1 MKKFYTFEPKNF
13 RILTK
18 MKSFLA
24 VALLLLMAVGN
35 VKAQT
40 EQTKT
45 VSFDS
50 YGFSNAQT
58 FPSGDVVSGF
68 ISFSTE
74 KNSATTDPAYY
85 GNSNKDIR
93 LYAGSGNGCALKL
106 SLSGGVIVTAVE
118 IQSKRTQTSTY
129 NFYVDGVD
137 KGQTTASLSA
147 GQWIKLTGINATET
161 VVFKNTNAAASG
173 SDSQIRITG
182 IKVTY
187 IVTSCTVTRTEPVN
201 LSVCTSPY
209 QQVIFGKNN
218 KVYSSTRAEG
228 EYLDTIA
235 GVGGDCDTAVTVN
248 FTLIPASY
256 EKYDTIKAGEHYAF
270 GDMDLTTTTNENYT
284 FTASCGCDSIVF
296 LYLTVLQPVMK
307 DAVNDFVCAGKTYI
321 YRGKNYTE
329 ANTYYDTVKMG
340 AGICDTIYT
349 LVLSVRDNAT
359 YAFDQTIK
367 PGETWF
373 FTDKYPSIATAG
385 TYKDTLTAAN
395 TCDSIVTVTVTVLL
409 PVVLPAEDATTCE
422 GKAYSFRDKDYTVA
436 DTYYD
441 TVKMGAGICD
451 TIYTLILTVNPKATY
466 EYDYSMDEGD
476 TYDFF
481 GTPITESGVYPYTLT
496 DAAAN
501 GCDSV
506 VTVTVTVIPLPD
518 TIYEETVAI
527 CEGETY
533 TFHTFEGDSICT
545 ETNIYIF
552 TKAGFAQG
560 GRDSIRIL
568 NLTVIEEVR
577 VDTSI
582 TICEGQL
589 PHEFFG
595 RTYDESIGTG
605 THNYTIHMESEGG
618 CDSALVHLTLIVGE
632 EYEGETVEATICESE
647 LPYHFGPTGQDTLI
661 QTAGAHVITFH
672 TVLGCDST
680 VTLKLNVN
688 PEYDLAETL
697 TICESELA
705 GTGYVWRDTVF
716 MEGTTSGIFVFNRET
731 VAHCDSIVTLT
742 LTVNGLNNETVYD
755 TICDSELAGTGYAWR
770 DTTFMEGTES
780 GTFVF
785 NRKNANNCDSIVTYH
800 LTVNPARTETAY
812 DTICASELAGTGYA
826 WRDTTFM
833 EGTTTGTFVFN
844 RETSLGCDSIVTLY
858 LTVNPTYTLPLVDT
872 TICASALPFSYYDT
886 TFDANTLPGV
896 YNYTFRGHT
905 LAGCDSIGTVK
916 LTVNPSYTETDTL
929 KICQLELP
937 YVYTTGLGQTITL
950 EEGIPTGTY
959 DTMLLFN
966 TTLNCD
972 SNIVLHLTVTPS
984 TECQF
989 IIQVDTGAHGTV
1001 DGATTVYYQDTARFT
1016 IKADNCY
1023 YIESI
1028 KMDGVDA
1035 AFDPYSTYKE
1045 VSFDSVYTDHTL
1057 AVTFAM
1063 FQYTVTATA
1072 HGEGTITASD
1082 TYDCDSVVVYNYAAA
1097 AGYHIDSVKVDEEL
1111 TVYTDETQTE
1121 GSKNFGPIAANHTI
1135 DVYYSINHYTVTIT
1149 AGEHG
1154 TVTPSGVQNVV
1165 YGTQP
1170 ILNFTSDGCYEVASI
1185 TVNGTQIDTTCT
1197 TFTLDSIKENTT
1209 VDIAFDTIHYQIM
1222 VTRAGN
1228 GNGTINGNYGDIA
1241 GEIAC
1246 ANPVNYDVI
1255 ADEGSYIDTIIWY
1268 GVTIPFT
1275 GHVTSWSIGLP
1286 SVTQNMELYV
1296 VFSLDKEHVLAYA
1309 DGGLGTVTPAD
1320 TMVGFGTSCDIQVV
1334 ADTLNGYHIATIYTG
1349 ENPENVVWEGQ
1360 NNEKTHIFTLG
1371 SVTTD
1376 TTVHATFELNRYT
1389 VAATTEGTEGTLTP
1403 DSITVLHGHD
1413 LGFTAIA
1420 GDCQFIDSIFVD
1432 GISQII
1438 TNVDTMK
1445 FTVSNVITPDRT
1457 VRVVFS
1463 TVQYQ
1468 MTATFNNVEG
1478 TVSDSIVDC
1487 GSSYT
1492 YTITPNTGYHV
1503 DTIYYDAENFVI
1515 GETSYT
1521 FTNIR
1526 EDHNIK
1532 VVFAINQYEVTAST
1546 DGNGTVTPTSE
1557 TVAHGDDQTFT
1568 VTPNDCYHISS
1579 ITVNDVDY
1587 DLSHVS
1593 GGTFTVSN
1601 ITEATTVK
1609 INFALDTF
1617 QLVQTITGEGTVNEM
1632 ADTTV
1637 NVLCGSDYIFNI
1649 AAAEGNH
1656 IVSYTVNG
1664 GTPVTVDNS
1673 ESYVATLTDT
1683 IKNIQADCTLAAEFA
1698 VNTYTI
1704 YTERLSG
1711 MGTFTPDVVTV
1722 NYDADTIII
1731 VTADNANGYHI
1742 ASVTATGINE
1752 VYSNDDHKI
1761 VDTVH
1766 LTNIRANDTLKAEF
1780 ALDLHLI
1787 SVIIEGEGA
1796 VAPMDTNITFGDTV
1810 TFNITPYDCQYI
1822 SSIVVD
1828 GRDTTI
1834 TDPAGMQL
1842 TFNHVVDT
1850 HRLEVTFAP
1859 TTYLVKWKEYYP
1871 GMPTIREDS
1880 NVACG
1885 TDFTY
1890 EVRAEEGF
1898 HIHEVYLDYVV
1909 DTTFE
1914 TEQIDAY
1921 DLVIPNVRETHLI
1934 EVQFEQ
1940 DYYSLHLDTVGA
1952 GTIVCDSAD
1961 LSKIYYN
1968 TPLQFTV
1975 TPEECYEFTSLT
1987 INGVNYTDQVVGGVL
2002 NWNAIDSGAVVATFS
2017 IIRYE
2022 MASSVNDGNMGTV
2035 TPTDSVDCGTPYTYY
2050 IAANEGYH
2058 IDTITC
2064 GSFVKVL
2071 GENDNVLDTLV
2082 IANAVSDT
2090 AVRVVFSINTYNVT
2104 ICTPAPENGTLTV
2117 NPAIVEHGEN
2127 CEVTIVADSVHG
2139 YHIDTIFCGDNIVP
2153 LGQNENTF
2161 YVYNI
2166 NGITSDTTVCASF
2179 SLNNYTITAS
2189 IAAEDVEHL
2198 SIMPGDTNVK
2208 FGDTVIY
2215 TVKSINDCYYINDEI
2230 LVDGVAVEFT
2240 TGDSTRATYAFE
2252 AINSNHTIVANAA
2265 IYRYAVTTTVNDNT
2279 LGEITPGDT
2288 TLDCGSDY
2296 AYVVTPITGYH
2307 IDSVKVNGVMQTITD
2322 SSTFSSTIEDI
2333 HTDTTIAAYFSINHY
2348 MIVAS
2353 TGDNNGTI
2361 DPVDTIVY
2369 EYGATPTYIIKPND
2383 CYYISEVLVDGTAV
2397 EFTTGDST
2405 YATYTFDAI
2414 DASHTIVANFAI
2426 YKYDM
2431 TADFE
2436 AAMGT
2441 VTTATDI
2448 NCGADYQYMITANEG
2463 FHIVS
2468 YTIGGV
2474 TVTNTMEEPNDYIV
2488 DSVLISPVSQDTNLV
2503 VEFDTNTYTVSVCA
2517 DAVNGSL
2524 VVNDPTEV
2532 NYNEGTTVTVVADT
2546 ANGYHIASITDSR
2559 GITVPYGHNTDK
2571 IATYNVD
2578 NVVADD
2584 TVCAT
2589 FELNTFTI
2597 HTENGENGTITP
2609 SNDTIVTYGDVVDFV
2624 IEPNS
2629 CYYISNILVDGES
2642 VWTGYTDS
2650 VSAYTLQ
2657 INVSEFDPAVET
2669 HTIATEYTIFQY
2681 TMTSTVNDA
2690 TMGTVTPTT
2699 TVECGSTHNYEIE
2712 ATTGY
2717 HIDHVILDNVQTD
2730 YEGQQ
2735 NTATITVTDIRAD
2748 HQLDVFFAKNR
2759 YTVTATAGEHGTI
2772 TPSGVTTVE
2781 HGASLTY
2788 TIAPDPCYYIDS
2800 VLVNGEVVEFTTG
2813 DSTGGTY
2820 TFASVED
2827 TMTIHADFHI
2837 YEYRMM
2843 AEYDEEMGSVETGI
2857 ATCGSNYT
2865 YTIHAN
2871 EGYHITSM
2879 RVGTTTHNNNVGL
2892 NTDTVATFNVYSV
2905 YQDTTCYVEFA
2916 RNTYTVNFNVTGE
2929 GEVEPGNTT
2938 VDYDSTLAYTVTAG
2952 TGYHIVSITD
2962 NGTVVYTN
2970 DNRDTVAHSG
2980 SIANIR
2986 ENHTIDVVFAI
2997 NEYTITA
3004 TAGNEGEIIPG
3015 TQTVTYGATPNVTI
3029 RTLEDCYYIS
3039 RILVDGEEDTV
3050 FTNNETRY
3058 VYTFAPV
3065 DTDHVIA
3072 AEFGIRTYTVIVN
3085 ADTNGTVDPSGDT
3098 LTYDCGATVT
3108 YTFTPNDGYEVVS
3121 VTVNGSNIG
3130 AQTSYTITNIQN
3142 DYTIDVVFGQTFY
3155 TLTSVAYGHGT
3166 IDPLGETTVLADSSM
3181 TYTLTPDDCY
3191 TVSEVLVNGVS
3202 YLNNEAFD
3210 GETLTFDSVTS
3221 DMTIQAYFQIKTY
3234 TVETE
3239 ANEGG
3244 TITETAVYDCGTDV
3258 VINITPDACHT
3269 LDSVMVDT
3277 TVMTD
3282 VTEVSFNA
3290 LDTNHTV
3297 MAYFS
3302 MKTYAITAS
3311 VNDTLGGTITPTDTF
3326 DCGERPTYE
3335 ITANDGYHIDSVMV
3349 DGVYQ
3354 GAIGSY
3360 TFSSLDAD
3368 HEIMAV
3374 FAKDLHHLTAYANA
3388 GVRIEPVADT
3398 TVEHGT
3404 DFTFYF
3410 TIVDTCYEIENVT
3423 VDGES
3428 IGAVDSVAFDSV
3440 ITDHVVNVT
3449 TTLKTYTITATAM
3462 EGGTIT
3468 PAGALTVECGGTQS
3482 FSITPAVGYTLDS
3495 VMVDSENV
3503 GEVYNYVFSDVHE
3516 DHTIEVFFSAIDTQT
3531 YTIHAEAGEHG
3542 TITPEGDSTVVRGSS
3557 VTYVFTA
3564 DEYYSIDSVIVDGNV
3579 LPTPVRSYTFSNV
3592 TDDHTIRVT
3601 FVADEVGCTTPNIV
3615 YTTNITESS
3624 ATFNW
3629 NETGASSYTIRYKK
3643 LRDTS
3648 ATAYTVV
3655 TGLTGGTY
3663 DVTGLEEATEYVWS
3677 VKAVCVDSV
3686 AESAWS
3692 VSVSFVTEEPVDT
3705 TDIHNAEMSVIN
3717 VYSYGNDIYVTNE
3730 SNEQIKDVQV
3740 YDINGRLVHRG
3751 MAQSN
3756 PEVINVTTANGIY
3769 IVRVVTETMVRNF
3782 KVSITQR

>member
-24 VALLLLMAVGN
+24 VALLLLMAVGTVN
-35 VKAQT
+35 AQT
-40 EQTKT
+40 QTAQRVTSVSDLSIGDKIVIVATSSNYALGTTQNKNNRGQAAVTKSGDGST
-45 VSFDS
+45 VSFGTGVQVITLEAGSTTGTFAMYVEGTTGNYTGSGYLYAASSSDNHLKTKS
-50 YGFSNAQT
+50 TLDNNGSWEITFDGSNANIVAQGT
-58 FPSGDVVSGF
+58 NTRNTVRYNSGSSLFSCYASGQ
-68 ISFSTE
+68 
-74 KNSATTDPAYY
+74 
-85 GNSNKDIR
+85 
-93 LYAGSGNGCALKL
+93 
-106 SLSGGVIVTAVE
+106 TAVS
-118 IQSKRTQTSTY
+118 IYK
-129 NFYVDGVD
+129 VDAPC
-137 KGQTTASLSA
+137 TP
-147 GQWIKLTGINATET
+147 
-161 VVFKNTNAAASG
+161 VV
-173 SDSQIRITG
+173 
-182 IKVTY
+182 
-187 IVTSCTVTRTEPVN
+187 RTEPVN

-209 QQVIFGKNN
+209 QQVTFGKNN
-218 KVYSSTRAEG
+218 TVYASNRAEG

-284 FTASCGCDSIVF
+284 FTASCGCDSTVF

-340 AGICDTIYT
+340 AGINDTIYT

-395 TCDSIVTVTVTVLL
+395 TCDSIVTVTVTVLQ

-441 TVKMGAGICD
+441 TVKMGAGIND
-451 TIYTLILTVNPKATY
+451 TIYPLILTVNPKATY
-466 EYDYSMDEGD
+466 EYDYSMDEGN

-481 GTPITESGVYPYTLT
+481 GDPITESGEYSHTLT

-560 GRDSIRIL
+560 GHDSVRIL
-568 NLTVIEEVR
+568 NLTVIEEVN

-618 CDSALVHLTLIVGE
+618 CDSALVHLTIVGE

-661 QTAGAHVITFH
+661 QTAGAHVITFR

-705 GTGYVWRDTVF
+705 GTGYAWRDTVF

-731 VAHCDSIVTLT
+731 AAHCDSIVTLT

-755 TICDSELAGTGYAWR
+755 TIC
-770 DTTFMEGTES
+770 
-780 GTFVF
+780 
-785 NRKNANNCDSIVTYH
+785 N
-800 LTVNPARTETAY
+800 
-812 DTICASELAGTGYA
+812 SELAGTGYA

-1185 TVNGTQIDTTCT
+1185 TVNGAQIDTTCT

-1309 DGGLGTVTPAD
+1309 DGDLGTVNPAD

-1360 NNEKTHIFTLG
+1360 NNEKTYTFTLG

-1546 DGNGTVTPTSE
+1546 DGNGTVEPT
-1557 TVAHGDDQTFT
+1557 TAQVNHGGSQTFT

-1579 ITVNDVDY
+1579 ITVNDEDY

-1632 ADTTV
+1632 ANTTV

-1683 IKNIQADCTLAAEFA
+1683 IKNIHADCTLAAEFA
-1698 VNTYTI
+1698 VNT

-2104 ICTPAPENGTLTV
+2104 VCTPAPENGTLTV

-2215 TVKSINDCYYINDEI
+2215 TVKSINDCYYINEI

-2781 HGASLTY
+2781 HGTSITY
-2788 TIAPDPCYYIDS
+2788 TITPDPCYYIDS

-3210 GETLTFDSVTS
+3210 GETLTFVSVTS

-3388 GVRIEPVADT
+3388 GVRIESVADT

-3410 TIVDTCYEIENVT
+3410 TIVDTCYEIEDVT

-3468 PAGALTVECGGTQS
+3468 PAGALTVDCGGTQS

-3663 DVTGLEEATEYVWS
+3663 DVTGLEEATEYIWS

-3769 IVRVVTETMVRNF
+3769 IVRVVTETTVRNF